1 MLRSIAVTSLLAV
14 AIVVSEAAARTDAL
28 RFTTVAR
35 GTLETKYPGPST
47 SAFGLVANRIGDM
60 YGTFGPVDRA
70 RIEALDFRKIFA
82 IRLELVRPTGGYSL
96 RIRRVTLQRVG
107 ASRQACVLV
116 AIGKPRPGE
125 AVRPTKTFL
134 YEVVT
139 LRRGRLGPIAADRVV
154 FRDVQGGLVY
164 ATKAP
169 AARTGLC
176 RA

>member
-1 MLRSIAVTSLLAV
+1 M
-14 AIVVSEAAARTDAL
+14 
-28 RFTTVAR
+28 
-35 GTLETKYPGPST
+35 
-47 SAFGLVANRIGDM
+47 FGQLGQA
-60 YGTFGPVDRA
+60 DRA
-70 RIEALDFRKIFA
+70 RIDALDFRKIFA

-96 RIRRVTLQRVG
+96 TIKRVTLQRVG

-134 YEVVT
+134 YEIVK

-154 FRDVQGGLVY
+154 FRDIQGGLVY
-164 ATKAP
+164 ATKSP
-169 AARTGLC
+169 PARTALC